1 MKGLKNFSP
10 MKMIDEV
17 ILGNLD
23 KVKELPIYQKLVDSY
38 NLIDDAQQ
46 SIANGIL
53 MIFVLTMPLFFVL
66 IFAGWNSSLKSEL
79 EIHEK
84 IIEKASTI
92 VSKTGQVIKESN
104 KTLGDP
110 ITSESALKSK
120 VSSLLNGTQ
129 IDPSKI
135 IVSNYDNFENS
146 NISEVSATIQFKE
159 LSSNNIFKL
168 FEKLYVLNKFKP
180 KAINIK
186 KDPKIQL
193 LEGTI
198 DIVYYGKLE
207 SNE

>member
-1 MKGLKNFSP
+1 MKGMKGFSP
-10 MKMIDEV
+10 MKVIDEMV
-17 ILGNLD
+17 LGHLD
-23 KVKELPIYQKLVDSY
+23 KVKDLPAYQKVVDSY
-38 NLIDDAQQ
+38 NLIDDTQQ

-53 MIFVLTMPLFFVL
+53 MVFVLLMPLLMVL
-66 IFAGWNSSLKSEL
+66 IFAGWTSSLKSEL
-79 EIHEK
+79 ETHEE
-84 IIEKASTI
+84 IIAKASTI
-92 VSKTGQVIKESN
+92 VSKTNEVKKASE
-104 KTLGDP
+104 KTLGRA
-110 ITSESALKSK
+110 ITSESSLKTK

-159 LSSNNIFKL
+159 LSSKNIFKL
-168 FEKLYVLNKFKP
+168 FEKLYVFNKFKP

-198 DIVYYGKLE
+198 EIIYYGKLE
-207 SNE
+207 TDE